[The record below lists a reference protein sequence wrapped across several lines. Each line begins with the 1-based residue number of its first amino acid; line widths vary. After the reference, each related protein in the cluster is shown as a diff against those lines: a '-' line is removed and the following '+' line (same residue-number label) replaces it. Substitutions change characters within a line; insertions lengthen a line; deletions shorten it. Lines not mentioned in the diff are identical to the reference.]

1 MSFEKLFEEQK
12 FDEAVKLFEQMS
24 KNDKEQT
31 LRALYYQARNAKQ
44 PVAVS
49 ILHRRLHNGKT
60 FDDFFKAWM
69 PPQDSMRPFTVGNTT
84 YYQHFEI
91 PVRVINAIN
100 VADANDIISIGLVWC
115 TEEEFK
121 AGIKKTEESQANA
134 KRGDSI
140 SEVADKESVTIYMVK
155 ADTNLG
161 T

>member
-1 MSFEKLFEEQK
+1 MTFSKFLEKQK
-12 FDEAVKLFEQMS
+12 FDKALAVFEKMKQS
-24 KNDKEQT
+24 EKEET
-31 LRALYYQARNAKQ
+31 LKQLYYQARNAKT

-49 ILHRRLHNGKT
+49 VLHRKLHENKT
-60 FDDFFKAWM
+60 FDDFFNAWM
-69 PPQDSMRPFTVGNTT
+69 PPKDSMRPFMVGSTT

-100 VADANDIISIGLVWC
+100 MKDQNDIISIGLVWC

-121 AGIKKTEESQANA
+121 AGIKKAEENSSNVDRAEN
-134 KRGDSI
+134 I
-140 SEVADKESVTIYMVK
+140 SEVADKESVEIYMVK